1 MKRIVF
7 SMLSLILMTVS
18 IFALGGQ
25 STEKAVASKSDT
37 QIESCISD
45 RLARSEKL
53 RQQGF
58 SVSVSEGTA
67 TLTGKAVNAGSKGAA
82 TRIARSCGATTVK
95 NEIEAP
101 PIPRPKKSTK

>member
-25 STEKAVASKSDT
+25 SVEKASAPKSDS
-37 QIESCISD
+37 QIESCITD
-45 RLARSEKL
+45 RLAKSEKL
-53 RQQGF
+53 REQGF
-58 SVSVSEGTA
+58 GVSVSQGAA

-82 TRIARSCGATTVK
+82 TRIAKTCGAATVK

-101 PIPRPKKSTK
+101 PIRSKK